1 MQTNYLK
8 KIDQSFDLEPSEPVM
23 TGLFRQ
29 YERVL
34 VESLVTSFAL
44 DFLVKD
50 QYGGDV
56 DTIHNVRKIGQDD
69 KMTYKNMLNQ
79 QEYEQRGEYVYDSYH
94 SGKDTNYAKMTH
106 ELREAAQKEGKPVP
120 IKDEYTGDTVYVL
133 GKSKGAP
140 PDKKASLDHVLTA
153 KTIHEDRGRVL
164 SGIKGEEL
172 ADARDNLRWTNTS
185 LNSSMGA
192 TKDSSGDPVEIPEYI
207 ALHPELPEET
217 KANMMQNY
225 YSAKASYEA
234 KLAQKYYTSTQFKLD
249 MAKAAGNVSVHMG
262 AKQAFGFI
270 FAEMWFAVKEE
281 FQKTDQENSFDM
293 KDFLER
299 IGRGLKH
306 GYENAK
312 EKYADIFFRFL
323 NGAAAGAL
331 SSVTTTLC
339 NIFFTTAKNVV
350 RMIRQAYPS
359 LVEATK
365 VLFINPEC
373 YTFGER
379 MRAVAK
385 VLATG
390 ASVVTGVAVSDAIS
404 KTPVAAIPVL
414 GDVVPAFCG
423 AFVSGI
429 MSCTFLYFLD
439 RSPVI
444 NKLVKKL
451 DGLHTIETEVN
462 YYREQAECFERY
474 AAELMEIDLEEFQR
488 ETTLYCNVATKL
500 ENAKNENDLSAIL
513 KNAYETLNI
522 SLPWGEHESFDSFME
537 DESAHLVFE

>member
-1 MQTNYLK
+1 
-8 KIDQSFDLEPSEPVM
+8 M

-120 IKDEYTGDTVYVL
+120 IKDEYTGDTIYVL

-140 PDKKASLDHVLTA
+140 PDKRASLDHVLTA

-217 KANMMQNY
+217 KAN
-225 YSAKASYEA
+225 
-234 KLAQKYYTSTQFKLD
+234 
-249 MAKAAGNVSVHMG
+249 
-262 AKQAFGFI
+262 
-270 FAEMWFAVKEE
+270 
-281 FQKTDQENSFDM
+281 
-293 KDFLER
+293 
-299 IGRGLKH
+299 
-306 GYENAK
+306 
-312 EKYADIFFRFL
+312 
-323 NGAAAGAL
+323 
-331 SSVTTTLC
+331 
-339 NIFFTTAKNVV
+339 
-350 RMIRQAYPS
+350 S
-359 LVEATK
+359 L
-365 VLFINPEC
+365 F
-373 YTFGER
+373 
-379 MRAVAK
+379 
-385 VLATG
+385 
-390 ASVVTGVAVSDAIS
+390 
-404 KTPVAAIPVL
+404 
-414 GDVVPAFCG
+414 
-423 AFVSGI
+423 
-429 MSCTFLYFLD
+429 
-439 RSPVI
+439 
-444 NKLVKKL
+444 
-451 DGLHTIETEVN
+451 
-462 YYREQAECFERY
+462 
-474 AAELMEIDLEEFQR
+474 
-488 ETTLYCNVATKL
+488 
-500 ENAKNENDLSAIL
+500 
-513 KNAYETLNI
+513 
-522 SLPWGEHESFDSFME
+522 
-537 DESAHLVFE
+537 